1 MNAGKTV
8 FAQIL
13 EHLPRYEFDKFVK
26 EYEGNRRVR
35 KFPCYDQF
43 LCLAYAQ
50 LTYRESLRD
59 IETCL
64 NSHHEKLYHIGF
76 RGQISRSTMAD
87 AGEMRD
93 YRIYQDFAYHLISIA
108 RKLYQNEE
116 LAIDLAYSL
125 YAFDSTTIDL
135 CLSLFPWAN
144 FRKTKAAIK
153 MHTLLDLRGSIPTF
167 ISLTTGKVHDVN
179 VLDILP
185 LEKDSVIAIDRG
197 YVDFT
202 RFYTLN
208 LFPAFFVIRAKGNFR
223 CRRLHSQKVD
233 KTLGLRSD
241 QRIVLTT
248 KKSRA
253 AYPEALRRVSYVDL
267 DTNKRFVYLTNIFT
281 VSAKTV
287 ADIYKQLW
295 QVGASSQGRI
305 IQSVKV
311 RPRLKDSMP
320 RSLEGAVARKQ
331 DGEALRQHSLKGGCA
346 THQVVT
352 YSERRRSL
360 VTSIP
365 VAETVYN
372 ARRQQEMTAMS
383 QIRHFSPAGYQRR
396 HGAKDHAETGEAL
409 DARRRNLDEEFR
421 PITLNGKWQEWRQ
434 GGGSGRTTVD
444 PRAAKRAGREG
455 PGPVDIPFGKV
466 RQG

>member
-116 LAIDLAYSL
+116 LAIDLDYSL

-135 CLSLFPWAN
+135 CLSLFPWAH

-153 MHTLLDLRGSIPTF
+153 MHTFLDLRGSIPTF

-185 LEKDSVIAIDRG
+185 LEKDAVIAMDRG

-202 RFYTLN
+202 RLYAVN
-208 LFPAFFVIRAKGNFR
+208 LFPAFFVIRAKSNFR
-223 CRRLHSQKVD
+223 CRRLNSQKVD

-253 AYPEALRRVSYVDL
+253 AYPEALRRVSYVDI
-267 DTNKRFVYLTNIFT
+267 DTKKRFVYLTNIFT
-281 VSAKTV
+281 VSAITV
-287 ADIYKQLW
+287 ADIYKQRW
-295 QVGASSQGRI
+295 QVELFFRWIKQHLRINTFYGTSPNAVKTQIWTAVSIYLLVAILKKRLHLPGNLHTILQILEVNIFEKRPI
-305 IQSVKV
+305 IQIVKDAYKQE
-311 RPRLKDSMP
+311 PEP
-320 RSLEGAVARKQ
+320 SLCNQ
-331 DGEALRQHSLKGGCA
+331 L
-346 THQVVT
+346 
-352 YSERRRSL
+352 
-360 VTSIP
+360 
-365 VAETVYN
+365 
-372 ARRQQEMTAMS
+372 
-383 QIRHFSPAGYQRR
+383 
-396 HGAKDHAETGEAL
+396 
-409 DARRRNLDEEFR
+409 NLF
-421 PITLNGKWQEWRQ
+421 N
-434 GGGSGRTTVD
+434 S
-444 PRAAKRAGREG
+444 
-455 PGPVDIPFGKV
+455 
-466 RQG
+466 

>member
-1 MNAGKTV
+1 MNVGKTV

-26 EYEGNRRVR
+26 KYEGNHRVR
-35 KFPCYDQF
+35 RFPCYDQF

-76 RGQISRSTMAD
+76 RGRISRSTMAD

-93 YRIYQDFAYHLISIA
+93 YGIYQDFAYHLISIA

-116 LAIDLAYSL
+116 LAIDLDYSL

-135 CLSLFPWAN
+135 CLSLFPWAH

-179 VLDILP
+179 ILDILP
-185 LEKDSVIAIDRG
+185 LEKNAVIAMDRG

-202 RFYTLN
+202 RLYTVN
-208 LFPAFFVIRAKGNFR
+208 LFPAFFVIRAKSNFR
-223 CRRLHSQKVD
+223 CSRLNSQKVD

-287 ADIYKQLW
+287 ADIYKQRW
-295 QVGASSQGRI
+295 QVELFFRWIKQHLRIKTFYGTSPNAVKTQIWIAVSIYLLVAILKKRLHLTGNLHTILQILEVNIFEKKSI
-305 IQSVKV
+305 IQIVK
-311 RPRLKDSMP
+311 D
-320 RSLEGAVARKQ
+320 AYKQ
-331 DGEALRQHSLKGGCA
+331 EPEPCLCNQL
-346 THQVVT
+346 
-352 YSERRRSL
+352 
-360 VTSIP
+360 
-365 VAETVYN
+365 
-372 ARRQQEMTAMS
+372 
-383 QIRHFSPAGYQRR
+383 
-396 HGAKDHAETGEAL
+396 
-409 DARRRNLDEEFR
+409 NLF
-421 PITLNGKWQEWRQ
+421 N
-434 GGGSGRTTVD
+434 S
-444 PRAAKRAGREG
+444 
-455 PGPVDIPFGKV
+455 
-466 RQG
+466 

>member
-1 MNAGKTV
+1 MNTGKTV

-26 EYEGNRRVR
+26 KYKGNHRVR
-35 KFPCYDQF
+35 KFSCYDQF

-87 AGEMRD
+87 AGEKRD
-93 YRIYQDFAYHLISIA
+93 HRIYQDFAYHLISIA

-116 LAIDLAYSL
+116 LAIELDYSL

-135 CLSLFPWAN
+135 CLSLFPWAH

-153 MHTLLDLRGSIPTF
+153 MHTFLNLRGAIPTF

-185 LEKDSVIAIDRG
+185 MEKDAVIAMDRG

-202 RFYTLN
+202 RLYAMN
-208 LFPAFFVIRAKGNFR
+208 LFPAFFVIRAKSNLR
-223 CRRLHSQKVD
+223 YSRLDSREVN

-241 QRIVLTT
+241 QRIVLTG

-253 AYPEALRRVSYVDL
+253 AYPEALRRVTYVAL

-281 VSAKTV
+281 VSAITI
-287 ADIYKQLW
+287 ADIYKQRW
-295 QVGASSQGRI
+295 QVELFFRWIKQHLRIKTFYGTSPNAVKTQIWIAVSIYLLVAILKKRLHLPGNLHTILQILEVNLFEKRPI
-305 IQSVKV
+305 IQIVK
-311 RPRLKDSMP
+311 D
-320 RSLEGAVARKQ
+320 AYKQ
-331 DGEALRQHSLKGGCA
+331 EPEPFLCNQL
-346 THQVVT
+346 
-352 YSERRRSL
+352 
-360 VTSIP
+360 
-365 VAETVYN
+365 
-372 ARRQQEMTAMS
+372 
-383 QIRHFSPAGYQRR
+383 
-396 HGAKDHAETGEAL
+396 
-409 DARRRNLDEEFR
+409 NLF
-421 PITLNGKWQEWRQ
+421 N
-434 GGGSGRTTVD
+434 S
-444 PRAAKRAGREG
+444 
-455 PGPVDIPFGKV
+455 
-466 RQG
+466 

>member
-8 FAQIL
+8 FAQVL

-35 KFPCYDQF
+35 RFPCYDQF

-108 RKLYQNEE
+108 RKLYQNED

-135 CLSLFPWAN
+135 CLSLFPWAH

-202 RFYTLN
+202 RLYTVN
-208 LFPAFFVIRAKGNFR
+208 LFPAFFVIRAKSNFR

-248 KKSRA
+248 KKSRS

-267 DTNKRFVYLTNIFT
+267 ETKKRFVYLTNIFT
-281 VSAKTV
+281 VSAITV
-287 ADIYKQLW
+287 ADIYKQRW
-295 QVGASSQGRI
+295 QVELFFRWIKQHLRIKTFYGTSPNAVKTQIWIAVSIYLLVAILKKRLQLPGNLHTILQILEVNIFEKKPI
-305 IQSVKV
+305 IQIVKDAYKQE
-311 RPRLKDSMP
+311 PEP
-320 RSLEGAVARKQ
+320 SLCNQ
-331 DGEALRQHSLKGGCA
+331 L
-346 THQVVT
+346 
-352 YSERRRSL
+352 
-360 VTSIP
+360 
-365 VAETVYN
+365 
-372 ARRQQEMTAMS
+372 
-383 QIRHFSPAGYQRR
+383 
-396 HGAKDHAETGEAL
+396 
-409 DARRRNLDEEFR
+409 NLFN
-421 PITLNGKWQEWRQ
+421 T
-434 GGGSGRTTVD
+434 
-444 PRAAKRAGREG
+444 
-455 PGPVDIPFGKV
+455 
-466 RQG
+466 

>member
-1 MNAGKTV
+1 MNTGKTV
-8 FAQIL
+8 FAQVL

-26 EYEGNRRVR
+26 EYEGNRKVR
-35 KFPCYDQF
+35 RFPCYDQF

-93 YRIYQDFAYHLISIA
+93 YRIYQGFAYHLISIA

-116 LAIDLAYSL
+116 LAIDLDYSL

-135 CLSLFPWAN
+135 CLSLFPWAH

-179 VLDILP
+179 ILDILP
-185 LEKDSVIAIDRG
+185 LEKDAVIAMDRG
-197 YVDFT
+197 YIDFS
-202 RFYTLN
+202 RLYALN
-208 LFPAFFVIRAKGNFR
+208 LFPAFFVIRAKSNFR
-223 CRRLHSQKVD
+223 CRRLNSQKVD

-267 DTNKRFVYLTNIFT
+267 DTKKRFVYLTNIFT
-281 VSAKTV
+281 VSAISV
-287 ADIYKQLW
+287 ADIYKQRW
-295 QVGASSQGRI
+295 QVELFFRWIKQHLRIKTFYGTSPNAVKTQIWTAVSIYLLVAILKKRLHLPGNLHTILQILEVNIFEKRPI
-305 IQSVKV
+305 IQIVKDAYKQE
-311 RPRLKDSMP
+311 PEP
-320 RSLEGAVARKQ
+320 SLCNQ
-331 DGEALRQHSLKGGCA
+331 L
-346 THQVVT
+346 
-352 YSERRRSL
+352 
-360 VTSIP
+360 
-365 VAETVYN
+365 
-372 ARRQQEMTAMS
+372 
-383 QIRHFSPAGYQRR
+383 
-396 HGAKDHAETGEAL
+396 
-409 DARRRNLDEEFR
+409 NLF
-421 PITLNGKWQEWRQ
+421 N
-434 GGGSGRTTVD
+434 S
-444 PRAAKRAGREG
+444 
-455 PGPVDIPFGKV
+455 
-466 RQG
+466 

>member
-26 EYEGNRRVR
+26 KYEGNRRVR
-35 KFPCYDQF
+35 RFPCYDQF

-76 RGQISRSTMAD
+76 RGQISRSTMAR
-87 AGEMRD
+87 AGEKRD

-116 LAIDLAYSL
+116 LAIDLDYSL

-135 CLSLFPWAN
+135 CLSLFPWAH

-153 MHTLLDLRGSIPTF
+153 MHTFLDLRGSIPTF

-185 LEKDSVIAIDRG
+185 LEKDAVIAMDRG

-202 RFYTLN
+202 RLYALN
-208 LFPAFFVIRAKGNFR
+208 LFPAFFVIRAKSNFR
-223 CRRLHSQKVD
+223 CRRLNSQKVD

-253 AYPEALRRVSYVDL
+253 AYPETLRRVSYVDL
-267 DTNKRFVYLTNIFT
+267 DTKKRFVYLTNIFT
-281 VSAKTV
+281 VSAITV
-287 ADIYKQLW
+287 ADIYKQRW
-295 QVGASSQGRI
+295 QVELFFRWIKQHLRIKTFYGTSPNAVKTQIWIAVSIYLLVAILKKRLDLPGSLHTILQILEVNIFEKKPI
-305 IQSVKV
+305 IQIVKDAYKQE
-311 RPRLKDSMP
+311 PEP
-320 RSLEGAVARKQ
+320 SLCNQ
-331 DGEALRQHSLKGGCA
+331 L
-346 THQVVT
+346 
-352 YSERRRSL
+352 
-360 VTSIP
+360 
-365 VAETVYN
+365 
-372 ARRQQEMTAMS
+372 
-383 QIRHFSPAGYQRR
+383 
-396 HGAKDHAETGEAL
+396 
-409 DARRRNLDEEFR
+409 NLF
-421 PITLNGKWQEWRQ
+421 N
-434 GGGSGRTTVD
+434 S
-444 PRAAKRAGREG
+444 
-455 PGPVDIPFGKV
+455 
-466 RQG
+466 

>member
-8 FAQIL
+8 FAQVL

-26 EYEGNRRVR
+26 KYEGNHRVR
-35 KFPCYDQF
+35 RFPCYDQF

-76 RGQISRSTMAD
+76 RGQISRSTIAR
-87 AGEMRD
+87 AGEKRD
-93 YRIYQDFAYHLISIA
+93 CQIYQDFAYHLISIS

-116 LAIDLAYSL
+116 LAIDLDYSL

-135 CLSLFPWAN
+135 CLSLFPWAH

-197 YVDFT
+197 YTDFS
-202 RFYTLN
+202 RLYALN
-208 LFPAFFVIRAKGNFR
+208 LFPAFFVIRAKSNFR
-223 CRRLHSQKVD
+223 CRRLNSQKVD

-248 KKSRA
+248 KKSRD
-253 AYPEALRRVSYVDL
+253 AYPETLRRVSYVDL
-267 DTNKRFVYLTNIFT
+267 DTKKRFVYLTNIFT
-281 VSAKTV
+281 VSAITV
-287 ADIYKQLW
+287 ADIYKKRW
-295 QVGASSQGRI
+295 QVELFFRWIKQHLRIKTFYGTSPNAVKTQIWIAISIYLLVAILKKRLDLHGSLHTILQILEVNIFEKKPI
-305 IQSVKV
+305 IQIVKDAYKQE
-311 RPRLKDSMP
+311 PEP
-320 RSLEGAVARKQ
+320 SLCNQ
-331 DGEALRQHSLKGGCA
+331 L
-346 THQVVT
+346 
-352 YSERRRSL
+352 
-360 VTSIP
+360 
-365 VAETVYN
+365 
-372 ARRQQEMTAMS
+372 
-383 QIRHFSPAGYQRR
+383 
-396 HGAKDHAETGEAL
+396 
-409 DARRRNLDEEFR
+409 NLF
-421 PITLNGKWQEWRQ
+421 N
-434 GGGSGRTTVD
+434 S
-444 PRAAKRAGREG
+444 
-455 PGPVDIPFGKV
+455 
-466 RQG
+466 

>member
-35 KFPCYDQF
+35 RFPCYDQF

-76 RGQISRSTMAD
+76 RGQISRSTMAR
-87 AGEMRD
+87 AGEKRD
-93 YRIYQDFAYHLISIA
+93 CQIYQDFAYHLISIA

-116 LAIDLAYSL
+116 LAIDLDYSL

-135 CLSLFPWAN
+135 CLSLFPWAH

-153 MHTLLDLRGSIPTF
+153 MHTFLDLRGSIPTF

-185 LEKDSVIAIDRG
+185 LEKDAVIAIDRG
-197 YVDFT
+197 YTDFS
-202 RFYTLN
+202 RLYALN
-208 LFPAFFVIRAKGNFR
+208 LFPAFFVIRAKSNFR
-223 CRRLHSQKVD
+223 CRRLNSQKVD

-248 KKSRA
+248 NKSRA
-253 AYPEALRRVSYVDL
+253 AYPETLRRVSYVDL
-267 DTNKRFVYLTNIFT
+267 DTKKRFVYLTNIFT
-281 VSAKTV
+281 VSAITV
-287 ADIYKQLW
+287 ADIYKQRW
-295 QVGASSQGRI
+295 QVELFFRWIKQHLRIKTFYGTSPNAVKTQIWIAISIYLLVAILKKRLDLPGSLHTILQILEVNIFEKKPI
-305 IQSVKV
+305 IQIVK
-311 RPRLKDSMP
+311 D
-320 RSLEGAVARKQ
+320 AYKQ
-331 DGEALRQHSLKGGCA
+331 EPEPCLCNQL
-346 THQVVT
+346 
-352 YSERRRSL
+352 
-360 VTSIP
+360 
-365 VAETVYN
+365 
-372 ARRQQEMTAMS
+372 
-383 QIRHFSPAGYQRR
+383 
-396 HGAKDHAETGEAL
+396 
-409 DARRRNLDEEFR
+409 NLF
-421 PITLNGKWQEWRQ
+421 N
-434 GGGSGRTTVD
+434 S
-444 PRAAKRAGREG
+444 
-455 PGPVDIPFGKV
+455 
-466 RQG
+466 

>member
-1 MNAGKTV
+1 MNTGKTV

-13 EHLPRYEFDKFVK
+13 EHLPRYEFDKFVEK
-26 EYEGNRRVR
+26 YKGNHRVR
-35 KFPCYDQF
+35 RFSCYDQF
-43 LCLAYAQ
+43 LCLAYSQ

-108 RKLYQNEE
+108 RKLYQNEC

-135 CLSLFPWAN
+135 CLSLFPWAH

-202 RFYTLN
+202 RLYTVN
-208 LFPAFFVIRAKGNFR
+208 LFPAFFVIRAKSNFR
-223 CRRLHSQKVD
+223 CRRLNSQKVD
-233 KTLGLRSD
+233 KTLGLCSD

-253 AYPEALRRVSYVDL
+253 AYPDTLRRVSYVDL
-267 DTNKRFVYLTNIFT
+267 DTKKRFVYITNIFT
-281 VSAKTV
+281 VSAITV
-287 ADIYKQLW
+287 ADIYKQRW
-295 QVGASSQGRI
+295 QVELFFRWIKQHLRIKTFYGTSPNAVKTQIWIAISIYLLVAILKKRLDLPGSLHTILQILEVNIFEKRPI
-305 IQSVKV
+305 IQIVK
-311 RPRLKDSMP
+311 D
-320 RSLEGAVARKQ
+320 AYKQ
-331 DGEALRQHSLKGGCA
+331 EPEPHSCNQL
-346 THQVVT
+346 
-352 YSERRRSL
+352 
-360 VTSIP
+360 
-365 VAETVYN
+365 
-372 ARRQQEMTAMS
+372 
-383 QIRHFSPAGYQRR
+383 
-396 HGAKDHAETGEAL
+396 
-409 DARRRNLDEEFR
+409 NLF
-421 PITLNGKWQEWRQ
+421 N
-434 GGGSGRTTVD
+434 S
-444 PRAAKRAGREG
+444 
-455 PGPVDIPFGKV
+455 
-466 RQG
+466 

>member
-26 EYEGNRRVR
+26 KYKGNHRVR
-35 KFPCYDQF
+35 RFPCYDQF

-76 RGQISRSTMAD
+76 RGQISRSTMAR
-87 AGEMRD
+87 AGEKRD
-93 YRIYQDFAYHLISIA
+93 CQIYQDFAYHLISIA

-116 LAIDLAYSL
+116 LAIDLDYSL

-135 CLSLFPWAN
+135 CLSLFPWAH

-153 MHTLLDLRGSIPTF
+153 MHTFLDLRGSIPTF

-197 YVDFT
+197 YTDFS
-202 RFYTLN
+202 RLYALN
-208 LFPAFFVIRAKGNFR
+208 LFPAFFVIRAKSNFR
-223 CRRLHSQKVD
+223 CRRLNSQKVD

-248 KKSRA
+248 KKSRD
-253 AYPEALRRVSYVDL
+253 AYPETLRRVSYVDL
-267 DTNKRFVYLTNIFT
+267 DTKKRFVYLTNIFT
-281 VSAKTV
+281 VSAITV
-287 ADIYKQLW
+287 ADIYKQRW
-295 QVGASSQGRI
+295 QVELFFRWIKQHLRIKTFYGTSPNAVKTQIWIAISIYLLVAILKKRLDLPGSLHTILQILEVNIFEKKPI
-305 IQSVKV
+305 IQIVKDAYKQE
-311 RPRLKDSMP
+311 PEP
-320 RSLEGAVARKQ
+320 SLCNQ
-331 DGEALRQHSLKGGCA
+331 L
-346 THQVVT
+346 
-352 YSERRRSL
+352 
-360 VTSIP
+360 
-365 VAETVYN
+365 
-372 ARRQQEMTAMS
+372 
-383 QIRHFSPAGYQRR
+383 
-396 HGAKDHAETGEAL
+396 
-409 DARRRNLDEEFR
+409 NLF
-421 PITLNGKWQEWRQ
+421 N
-434 GGGSGRTTVD
+434 S
-444 PRAAKRAGREG
+444 
-455 PGPVDIPFGKV
+455 
-466 RQG
+466 

>member
-26 EYEGNRRVR
+26 KYKGNHRVR

-93 YRIYQDFAYHLISIA
+93 YQIYQDFAYHLISIA

-135 CLSLFPWAN
+135 CLSLFPWAH

-202 RFYTLN
+202 RLYTVN
-208 LFPAFFVIRAKGNFR
+208 LFPAFFVIRAKSNFR
-223 CRRLHSQKVD
+223 CRRLNSQKVD

-241 QRIVLTT
+241 QRVVLTT
-248 KKSRA
+248 KKSRD
-253 AYPEALRRVSYVDL
+253 AYPEALRRVSYVDM
-267 DTNKRFVYLTNIFT
+267 DTKKRFVYLTNIFA
-281 VSAKTV
+281 VSAITV
-287 ADIYKQLW
+287 ADIYKQRW
-295 QVGASSQGRI
+295 QVELFFRWIKQHLRIKTFYGTSSNAVKTQIWIAVSIYLLVAILKKRLDLPGSLHTILQILEVNIFEKKPI
-305 IQSVKV
+305 IQIVKDAY
-311 RPRLKDSMP
+311 K
-320 RSLEGAVARKQ
+320 
-331 DGEALRQHSLKGGCA
+331 
-346 THQVVT
+346 
-352 YSERRRSL
+352 
-360 VTSIP
+360 
-365 VAETVYN
+365 
-372 ARRQQEMTAMS
+372 QEME
-383 QIRHFSPAGYQRR
+383 PALCNQ
-396 HGAKDHAETGEAL
+396 L
-409 DARRRNLDEEFR
+409 NLF
-421 PITLNGKWQEWRQ
+421 N
-434 GGGSGRTTVD
+434 S
-444 PRAAKRAGREG
+444 
-455 PGPVDIPFGKV
+455 
-466 RQG
+466 

>member
-13 EHLPRYEFDKFVK
+13 EYLPRYEFDKFVEK
-26 EYEGNRRVR
+26 YEGDHRVR
-35 KFPCYDQF
+35 RFPCYDQF

-76 RGQISRSTMAD
+76 RGQISRSTMAR
-87 AGEMRD
+87 AGEKRD
-93 YRIYQDFAYHLISIA
+93 CQIYQDFAYHLISIT
-108 RKLYQNEE
+108 RKLYQNED
-116 LAIDLAYSL
+116 LAIDLDYSL

-135 CLSLFPWAN
+135 CLSLFPWAH

-197 YVDFT
+197 YIDFS
-202 RFYTLN
+202 RLYALN
-208 LFPAFFVIRAKGNFR
+208 LFPAFFVIRAKSNLR
-223 CRRLHSQKVD
+223 CRRLNSQEVD

-248 KKSRA
+248 KKSRD

-287 ADIYKQLW
+287 ADIYKQRW
-295 QVGASSQGRI
+295 QVELFFRWIKQHLRIKTFYGTSPNAVKTQIWIAVSIYLLVAILKKRLHLPGNLHTILQILEVNIFEKRSI
-305 IQSVKV
+305 IQIVK
-311 RPRLKDSMP
+311 D
-320 RSLEGAVARKQ
+320 AYKQ
-331 DGEALRQHSLKGGCA
+331 EPEPALCNQL
-346 THQVVT
+346 
-352 YSERRRSL
+352 
-360 VTSIP
+360 
-365 VAETVYN
+365 
-372 ARRQQEMTAMS
+372 
-383 QIRHFSPAGYQRR
+383 
-396 HGAKDHAETGEAL
+396 
-409 DARRRNLDEEFR
+409 NLF
-421 PITLNGKWQEWRQ
+421 N
-434 GGGSGRTTVD
+434 S
-444 PRAAKRAGREG
+444 
-455 PGPVDIPFGKV
+455 
-466 RQG
+466 

>member
-26 EYEGNRRVR
+26 KYEGNHRVR

-87 AGEMRD
+87 AGEIRD

-116 LAIDLAYSL
+116 LAIDLDYSL

-135 CLSLFPWAN
+135 CLSLFPWAH

-202 RFYTLN
+202 RLYALN
-208 LFPAFFVIRAKGNFR
+208 LFPAFFVIRAKSNFR
-223 CRRLHSQKVD
+223 CRRLNSQKVD

-241 QRIVLTT
+241 QSVVLTS

-267 DTNKRFVYLTNIFT
+267 DTKKRFVYLTNIFT
-281 VSAKTV
+281 VSAITV
-287 ADIYKQLW
+287 ADIYKQRW
-295 QVGASSQGRI
+295 QVELFFRWIKQHLRIKTFYGTSPNAVKTQIWIAISIYLLVAILKKRLDLPGSLHTILQILEVNIFEKRPI
-305 IQSVKV
+305 IQIVK
-311 RPRLKDSMP
+311 D
-320 RSLEGAVARKQ
+320 AYKQ
-331 DGEALRQHSLKGGCA
+331 EPEPHLCNQL
-346 THQVVT
+346 
-352 YSERRRSL
+352 
-360 VTSIP
+360 
-365 VAETVYN
+365 
-372 ARRQQEMTAMS
+372 
-383 QIRHFSPAGYQRR
+383 
-396 HGAKDHAETGEAL
+396 
-409 DARRRNLDEEFR
+409 NLF
-421 PITLNGKWQEWRQ
+421 N
-434 GGGSGRTTVD
+434 S
-444 PRAAKRAGREG
+444 
-455 PGPVDIPFGKV
+455 
-466 RQG
+466 